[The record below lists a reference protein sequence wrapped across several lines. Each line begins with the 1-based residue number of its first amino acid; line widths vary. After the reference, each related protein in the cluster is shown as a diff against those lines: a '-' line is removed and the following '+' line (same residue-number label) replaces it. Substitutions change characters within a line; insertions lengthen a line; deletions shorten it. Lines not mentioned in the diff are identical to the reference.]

1 MTHARTRAVFAL
13 VVAGA
18 TLLAACGSSSK
29 SSSSTT
35 TTPPTAAATTVTT
48 SPTASSAA
56 GPTQTLAVTPSSGL
70 TDGQTVQ
77 LKGAGFTKAGETL
90 QALECADKGTQTGAG
105 DCDLKNIKVLGQADS
120 SGAITGSY
128 TVHKGPFG
136 SNNIVCSATVK
147 CLISVSTAG
156 SPQPDQVGTENITFS
171 S

>member
-1 MTHARTRAVFAL
+1 MTHARARAVCAF

-18 TLLAACGSSSK
+18 MLLAACGSSSK

-35 TTPPTAAATTVTT
+35 TTPTTAAST
-48 SPTASSAA
+48 SSSAA
-56 GPTQTLAVTPSSGL
+56 GPTQTLTITPNSGL

-77 LKGAGFTKAGETL
+77 LKGTGFTKAGETL

-105 DCDLKNIKVLGQADS
+105 DCNLGAIKVLGMADS
-120 SGAITGSY
+120 TGTITGSY
-128 TVHKGPFG
+128 VVHKGPFG